1 MSFRFLLIP
10 NKSSNTQIGE
20 NLTNYGVNEDEYFGD
35 TAVCLI
41 TPTFQHTAKV
51 ASLAGGFVKHSLVE
65 ISLYCCDLCSRSLS
79 QAGQLSAQG
88 HIARMLIPEAE
99 PRLRFN
105 FCIYEA
111 VKHDPWMQE

>member
-79 QAGQLSAQG
+79 QAGQYQK
-88 HIARMLIPEAE
+88 LIPEAE